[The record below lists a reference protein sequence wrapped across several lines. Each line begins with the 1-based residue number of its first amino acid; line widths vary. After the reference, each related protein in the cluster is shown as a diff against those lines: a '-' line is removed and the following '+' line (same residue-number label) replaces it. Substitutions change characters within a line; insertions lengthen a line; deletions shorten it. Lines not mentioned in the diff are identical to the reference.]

1 MNEIYKVF
9 IVLQDDSSTFVYGLI
24 PEAVLCIKASNEKA
38 RLASYTLLV
47 VIGEALQRWHTD
59 ISTDDIVREFLKV
72 VLAGLAGSPSLVYCT
87 LLVSYT
93 FYYDNVWLGFK
104 DLLSSRNYIPKKQYS

>member
-1 MNEIYKVF
+1 MYNIMSLLN
-9 IVLQDDSSTFVYGLI
+9 LQDDSSSFVYGLI

-38 RLASYTLLV
+38 RSASYTLLV

-87 LLVSYT
+87 LLV
-93 FYYDNVWLGFK
+93 NNI
-104 DLLSSRNYIPKKQYS
+104 SSKIKFCVNRY

>member
-1 MNEIYKVF
+1 MDLEKRNRLEGEKYEFMIF
-9 IVLQDDSSTFVYGLI
+9 DLFFFFQDDNSKFVYSLI

-38 RLASYTLLV
+38 RSAAYTLLV

-59 ISTDDIVREFLKV
+59 LSTEDIVREFLKV

-87 LLVSYT
+87 LLVIS
-93 FYYDNVWLGFK
+93 FDI
-104 DLLSSRNYIPKKQYS
+104 D

>member
-1 MNEIYKVF
+1 M
-9 IVLQDDSSTFVYGLI
+9 YGLI

-38 RLASYTLLV
+38 RSASYTLLV

-87 LLVSYT
+87 LLVNT
-93 FYYDNVWLGFK
+93 LH
-104 DLLSSRNYIPKKQYS
+104 L

>member
-1 MNEIYKVF
+1 MNF
-9 IVLQDDSSTFVYGLI
+9 QDDSSSFVYGLI

-38 RLASYTLLV
+38 RSASYTLLV

-87 LLVSYT
+87 LLVI
-93 FYYDNVWLGFK
+93 LR
-104 DLLSSRNYIPKKQYS
+104 L